1 MSTPLSTLP
10 LKTQQTSST
19 ASADVN
25 DINDPIVQDVLNE
38 FQEELRHSSNQ
49 SKPYPQNPQMPMPA
63 QMQPPYPQHPQQH
76 PQHSQQNPTQH
87 PQNLPMQSM
96 MYPSQN
102 WGGSVSGVSGVSGNG
117 SVSAGAKNNGNKYDS
132 IASYLDIEVAKRSL
146 ILVIV
151 SLIIYHSGIINIAYD
166 KMPDYL
172 QDNLANFDIYI
183 KSASL
188 FSIIYVLSFFE
199 YI

>member
-1 MSTPLSTLP
+1 MSTPISTLP
-10 LKTQQTSST
+10 LKTQQANSAASAGTAASA
-19 ASADVN
+19 ASADASYAT

-38 FQEELRHSSNQ
+38 FQEELKQS
-49 SKPYPQNPQMPMPA
+49 SKPYPPMAPLNHQMPQSHASHASHASHPPMPT
-63 QMQPPYPQHPQQH
+63 MSPMMYPPQHP
-76 PQHSQQNPTQH
+76 S
-87 PQNLPMQSM
+87 LYS
-96 MYPSQN
+96 
-102 WGGSVSGVSGVSGNG
+102 GAGSGKHN
-117 SVSAGAKNNGNKYDS
+117 S

-151 SLIIYHSGIINIAYD
+151 SLIIYHSGIINVAYE

-172 QDNLANFDIYI
+172 QDNLTNFDIYI

-188 FSIIYVLSFFE
+188 FAIIYVLSFFE

>member
-1 MSTPLSTLP
+1 MSTPISTLP
-10 LKTQQTSST
+10 LKTQQVNST

-38 FQEELRHSSNQ
+38 FQEELKQS
-49 SKPYPQNPQMPMPA
+49 SKPYPPMPPQHPQMPPPNH
-63 QMQPPYPQHPQQH
+63 QMPQQH
-76 PQHSQQNPTQH
+76 PQMSPMS
-87 PQNLPMQSM
+87 PMQPM

-102 WGGSVSGVSGVSGNG
+102 WSG
-117 SVSAGAKNNGNKYDS
+117 KHNGNRYDS

-151 SLIIYHSGIINIAYD
+151 SLIIYHSGIINVAYE

-172 QDNLANFDIYI
+172 QDNLTNFDIYI

-188 FSIIYVLSFFE
+188 FAIIYVLSFFE

>member
-1 MSTPLSTLP
+1 MSTPISTLP
-10 LKTQQTSST
+10 LKTQQVNST
-19 ASADVN
+19 DVN

-38 FQEELRHSSNQ
+38 FQEELRHTSNQ
-49 SKPYPQNPQMPMPA
+49 SKSYPQMPS
-63 QMQPPYPQHPQQH
+63 PQQQMP
-76 PQHSQQNPTQH
+76 PQHSHH
-87 PQNLPMQSM
+87 PQMPPHHPSHPSYPPHPQMPPM
-96 MYPSQN
+96 MYPQQN
-102 WGGSVSGVSGVSGNG
+102 WSGKS
-117 SVSAGAKNNGNKYDS
+117 NGNKYDS
-132 IASYLDIEVAKRSL
+132 ITSYLDIEVAKRSL

-151 SLIIYHSGIINIAYD
+151 SLIIYHSGIINIAYE

-172 QDNLANFDIYI
+172 QDNLTNFDIYI

>member
-1 MSTPLSTLP
+1 MSTPISTLP
-10 LKTQQTSST
+10 LKTQQVNST
-19 ASADVN
+19 DVN

-38 FQEELRHSSNQ
+38 FQEELRHTSNQ
-49 SKPYPQNPQMPMPA
+49 SKSYPQMPS
-63 QMQPPYPQHPQQH
+63 PQQQMP
-76 PQHSQQNPTQH
+76 PQHSHH
-87 PQNLPMQSM
+87 PQMPPHHPSHPSYPPHPQMPPM
-96 MYPSQN
+96 MYPQQN
-102 WGGSVSGVSGVSGNG
+102 WSGKS
-117 SVSAGAKNNGNKYDS
+117 NGNKYDS

-151 SLIIYHSGIINIAYD
+151 SLIIYHSGIINIAYE

-172 QDNLANFDIYI
+172 QDNLTNFDIYI

>member
-10 LKTQQTSST
+10 LKTNQTSST

-49 SKPYPQNPQMPMPA
+49 SKSYPQNPQMPMPA

-76 PQHSQQNPTQH
+76 PQQNPPQH
-87 PQNLPMQSM
+87 PQNLPMQPM

-102 WGGSVSGVSGVSGNG
+102 WGGSNGSVSGNG

>member
-1 MSTPLSTLP
+1 MSTPISTLP
-10 LKTQQTSST
+10 LKTQQANSAASAGTAASA
-19 ASADVN
+19 ASADASYAT

-38 FQEELRHSSNQ
+38 FQEELKQS
-49 SKPYPQNPQMPMPA
+49 SKPYPPMAPLNHQMPQSHASHASHHSHASHPPMPT
-63 QMQPPYPQHPQQH
+63 MPPMMYPPQHP
-76 PQHSQQNPTQH
+76 S
-87 PQNLPMQSM
+87 LYS
-96 MYPSQN
+96 
-102 WGGSVSGVSGVSGNG
+102 GAGSGKHN
-117 SVSAGAKNNGNKYDS
+117 S

-151 SLIIYHSGIINIAYD
+151 SLIIYHSGIINVAYE

-172 QDNLANFDIYI
+172 QDNLTNFDIYI

-188 FSIIYVLSFFE
+188 FAIIYVLSFFE